1 MCKIVS
7 VLIVASLAISCS
19 NEHNKGLTSSAP
31 DTATLSPGHWTADVK
46 EDDDLEESEDVIDP
60 SETYP
65 FHGNECIT
73 CQWYFCPPFGAIWQK
88 HICIDN
94 CAEPPIV
101 AYEGECKEHLE
112 CNPSQYL
119 IEQLE
124 CVTEEGY
131 PGLQDKV
138 CDKGHIEFT
147 DCVTN
152 CDEEMCDYEDNDCDG
167 EIDEGQLNVCGECG
181 IVPPEVCNA
190 YDDDCDGET
199 DEDLFQ
205 PCSTACGTGYEMCV
219 SGNWVSCN
227 APPELDEV
235 CDGLDNDCDGQID
248 EGLECVCT
256 IQDVGVLFPCQEDPL
271 ICGQGYKTCE
281 CVDPECKN
289 LTMTDCYA
297 LCKWIPPQ
305 DPEEVCEPLIGMKL
319 NKEECNN
326 FDDNCNQEIDEDLYS
341 ACYSGPEGTLLVGIC
356 EPGLMTCD
364 AGSWGNYND
373 DEDFIPY
380 YCKDEI
386 TPQEETCNGLD
397 DDCDGVIDWGEEIP
411 ETDIL
416 FIVDWSG
423 SMNDEISAVMI
434 ALNQFAQSF
443 SDEKV
448 LQWALIRGPVKIHNT
463 YTERLELTQNLVGF
477 TEFLN
482 SMSTLDTSYSGMSTK
497 WEMLLDALYLSLY
510 NISTTLNYQL
520 SDLTWTGELGSP
532 AKVMDSDPT
541 LNDFK
546 VNWRPGADRI
556 IIVFSD
562 EKEQSFFSPTL
573 TTSDLIDTVSATP
586 QLKLY
591 TFSKFDFY
599 GWDELADAGNGK
611 YFPLTSNPTE
621 MYASLMEILD
631 EICKG
636 GNNEE

>member
-1 MCKIVS
+1 MRKIVS
-7 VLIVASLAISCS
+7 VLILALFVINCS
-19 NEHNKGLTSSAP
+19 DESKEGSAP
-31 DTATLSPGHWTADVK
+31 SEPDIIIVLDTI
-46 EDDDLEESEDVIDP
+46 EEVEPEDVVDP
-60 SETYP
+60 SEIYP
-65 FHGNECIT
+65 FHGNSCID
-73 CQWYFCPPFGAIWQK
+73 CKWYFCPPYGAIWQK

-101 AYEGECKEHLE
+101 AFEGECEEHLE

-124 CVTEEGY
+124 CITEEGY

-138 CDKGHIEFT
+138 CNKGHIEFT
-147 DCVTN
+147 NCVTN
-152 CDEEMCDYEDNDCDG
+152 CDEETCDYEDNDCDG
-167 EIDEGQLNVCGECG
+167 IIDEGQLNVCGDCG
-181 IVPPEVCNA
+181 IIPPEVCNN

-205 PCSTACGTGYEMCV
+205 PCSTACGVGYEMCDD
-219 SGNWVSCN
+219 GNWISCN
-227 APPELDEV
+227 APPELTEV

-248 EGLECVCT
+248 EDLECVCT
-256 IQDVGVLFPCQEDPL
+256 IQDVGVLFPCQESPL
-271 ICGQGYKTCE
+271 LCGQGYKTCE
-281 CVDPECKN
+281 CVDTDCIN
-289 LTMTDCYA
+289 LIMTECYA
-297 LCKWIPPQ
+297 LCHWLPQQ
-305 DPEEVCEPLIGMKL
+305 DPEEICESLIGMKL
-319 NKEECNN
+319 NKEDCNN

-341 ACYSGPEGTLLVGIC
+341 ACYSGSEGTLLVGIRA
-356 EPGLMTCD
+356 PGIMTCD
-364 AGSWGNYND
+364 TGAWGNYND
-373 DEDFIPY
+373 DDDFIPF

-397 DDCDGVIDWGEEIP
+397 DDCDGVVDWGKEIP

-448 LQWALIRGPVKIHNT
+448 LQWGLIRGPVKISGT

-482 SMSTLDTSYSGMSTK
+482 AMANMDTSYASMTTK
-497 WEMLLDALYLSLY
+497 WEMLLDAMYLSLH
-510 NISTTLNYQL
+510 NITSVLNYQI
-520 SDLTWTGELGSP
+520 SDLVWVGDAVGYSIGVE
-532 AKVMDSDPT
+532 DSDPT
-541 LNDFK
+541 LQNFK
-546 VNWRPGADRI
+546 VNWRSGADRI

-562 EKEQSFFSPTL
+562 EKEQSFLIPKL
-573 TTSDLIDTVSATP
+573 TSSDLIDSISATP

-591 TFSKFDFY
+591 TFSKYESY
-599 GWDELADAGNGK
+599 GWDEMSAAGNGK
-611 YFPLTSNPTE
+611 YFSLTNNSTE
-621 MYASLMEILD
+621 MFVSLMEILD

-636 GNNEE
+636 DNNEEE

>member
-1 MCKIVS
+1 MRKVVS
-7 VLIVASLAISCS
+7 VLILTLFIINCS
-19 NEHNKGLTSSAP
+19 DENKEGLGPPEP
-31 DTATLSPGHWTADVK
+31 DTTTLDATENL
-46 EDDDLEESEDVIDP
+46 DLEEPEDVIDP
-60 SETYP
+60 SEIYP
-65 FHGNECIT
+65 FHGNSCIE
-73 CQWYFCPPFGAIWQK
+73 CQWYFCPPYGAIWQK

-94 CAEPPIV
+94 CAEPPVV
-101 AYEGECKEHLE
+101 AYEGECEEHLE

-124 CVTEEGY
+124 CLTEEGY

-138 CDKGHIEFT
+138 CNKGHIEFT

-152 CDEEMCDYEDNDCDG
+152 CDEETCDYEDNDCDG
-167 EIDEGQLNVCGECG
+167 EIDEGQLNACGNCG
-181 IVPPEVCNA
+181 IIPSEACNN

-205 PCSTACGTGYEMCV
+205 PCSTACGVGYEMCDD
-219 SGNWVSCN
+219 GNWISCN
-227 APPELDEV
+227 APPELAEV
-235 CDGLDNDCDGQID
+235 CDGLDNNCNGQID

-271 ICGQGYKTCE
+271 LCGLGYKTCE
-281 CVDPECKN
+281 CVDPDCKN
-289 LTMTDCYA
+289 LIMTECYA
-297 LCKWIPPQ
+297 LCHWLPQQ
-305 DPEEVCEPLIGMKL
+305 DPEEICEPLVGMEL
-319 NKEECNN
+319 NKEDCNN

-341 ACYSGPEGTLLVGIC
+341 SCYSGPEGTLLVGIC
-356 EPGLMTCD
+356 APGMMTCD
-364 AGSWGNYND
+364 AGSWGNYD
-373 DEDFIPY
+373 DDADFIPF

-397 DDCDGVIDWGEEIP
+397 DDCDGVVDWGEEIP

-448 LQWALIRGPVKIHNT
+448 LQWALIRGPVKIPGT
-463 YTERLELTQNLVGF
+463 YAERLELTQNLVGF
-477 TEFLN
+477 TDFLN
-482 SMSTLDTSYSGMSTK
+482 TMANMDTSYSGMSTK
-497 WEMLLDALYLSLY
+497 WEMLLDAMYLALH
-510 NISTTLNYQL
+510 NITSVLNYQI
-520 SDLTWTGELGSP
+520 SDLVWVGDAAGYTIGVE
-532 AKVMDSDPT
+532 DSDPT
-541 LNDFK
+541 LQNFK

-562 EKEQSFFSPTL
+562 EKEQSFLIPKL
-573 TTSDLIDTVSATP
+573 TTTDLKDSISATP

-591 TFSKFDFY
+591 TFSKYESF
-599 GWDELADAGNGK
+599 GWDEMAAAGNGK
-611 YFPLTSNPTE
+611 YFKLTNNPTE
-621 MYASLMEILD
+621 MFASLMEILD

-636 GNNEE
+636 ENKNE

>member
-1 MCKIVS
+1 MKKIVS
-7 VLIVASLAISCS
+7 VLILALFVTNLSCS
-19 NEHNKGLTSSAP
+19 DEQKEGLEPLEPETIIVL
-31 DTATLSPGHWTADVK
+31 DTIEEVEP
-46 EDDDLEESEDVIDP
+46 EDIVDP

-65 FHGNECIT
+65 FHGNSCIE
-73 CQWYFCPPFGAIWQK
+73 CQWYFCPPYGAIWQK

-101 AYEGECKEHLE
+101 AHEGECEEHLE

-124 CVTEEGY
+124 CITEEGY

-138 CDKGHIEFT
+138 CNKGHIEFT
-147 DCVTN
+147 DCTTN
-152 CDEEMCDYEDNDCDG
+152 CDEETCDYEDNDCDG
-167 EIDEGQLNVCGECG
+167 IIDEGQLNECG
-181 IVPPEVCNA
+181 DCGIIPPEVCNN

-205 PCSTACGTGYEMCV
+205 PCSTACGVGYEMCDD
-219 SGNWVSCN
+219 GNWISCN
-227 APPELDEV
+227 APPELVEV

-271 ICGQGYKTCE
+271 LCGQGYKTCE
-281 CVDPECKN
+281 CVDADCTN
-289 LTMTDCYA
+289 LTMTECYA
-297 LCKWIPPQ
+297 LCHWFPQQ
-305 DPEEVCEPLIGMKL
+305 DPEEICEPLIGMKL
-319 NKEECNN
+319 SKEDCNN

-341 ACYSGPEGTLLVGIC
+341 SCYSGPEGTLLVGIC
-356 EPGLMTCD
+356 APGMMTCD
-364 AGSWGNYND
+364 AGAWGNYD
-373 DEDFIPY
+373 DDNFVPF

-397 DDCDGVIDWGEEIP
+397 DDCDGVVDWGEEIP

-448 LQWALIRGPVKIHNT
+448 LQWALIRGPVKIPGT

-477 TEFLN
+477 TEFLGAMAN
-482 SMSTLDTSYSGMSTK
+482 MDTSYVSMSTK
-497 WEMLLDALYLSLY
+497 WEMLLDAMYLALH
-510 NISTTLNYQL
+510 NITSVLNYQI
-520 SDLTWTGELGSP
+520 SDLVWIGDAVGYSIGVE
-532 AKVMDSDPT
+532 DSDPT
-541 LNDFK
+541 LQNFK

-562 EKEQSFFSPTL
+562 EKEQSFLIPKL
-573 TTSDLIDTVSATP
+573 TTADLKDSISATP

-591 TFSKFDFY
+591 TFSKYESY
-599 GWDELADAGNGK
+599 GWDEMAAAGNGK
-611 YFPLTSNPTE
+611 YFPLTNNPTE
-621 MYASLMEILD
+621 MFASLMEILD

-636 GNNEE
+636 GSNEE